1 MRITRFQS
9 LLVSNLSSCFAHE
22 IRDLR
27 ILQRYA
33 THHRTGVC
41 VVDIGC
47 AAEGEGEAA
56 AFQVVAERSE
66 DAFDFAV
73 IGVAGDAH
81 LDGEL
86 ADADEVLGRAV
97 GEVCRILFRS
107 EVVGGPQAVQ
117 VEITIA
123 VARAELGLALV
134 LRIDTV
140 HVVAFFAIH
149 VQDGLDLSIEVD
161 TVVHGGDGI

>member
-1 MRITRFQS
+1 M
-9 LLVSNLSSCFAHE
+9 
-22 IRDLR
+22 
-27 ILQRYA
+27 
-33 THHRTGVC
+33 HHRAGVC
-41 VVDIGC
+41 VVDIRRT
-47 AAEGEGEAA
+47 AEGEGEAA

-97 GEVCRILFRS
+97 GEICRILLRS
-107 EVVGGPQAVQ
+107 EVVGGPQAIQ

-134 LRIDTV
+134 LRIDAV

-149 VQDGLDLSIEVD
+149 VQNGLDLTVEVNA
-161 TVVHGGDGI
+161 VIHRSDGI

>member
-1 MRITRFQS
+1 M
-9 LLVSNLSSCFAHE
+9 
-22 IRDLR
+22 
-27 ILQRYA
+27 
-33 THHRTGVC
+33 HHRAGVG
-41 VVDIGC
+41 VVDIRRT
-47 AAEGEGEAA
+47 AEGEGEAA

-86 ADADEVLGRAV
+86 TDADEVLGRAE
-97 GEVCRILFRS
+97 GELRGILFRS

-117 VEITIA
+117 MEITIA

-149 VQDGLDLSIEVD
+149 VQDGFNLSIEVD
-161 TVVHGGDGI
+161 AVVHGCDGI